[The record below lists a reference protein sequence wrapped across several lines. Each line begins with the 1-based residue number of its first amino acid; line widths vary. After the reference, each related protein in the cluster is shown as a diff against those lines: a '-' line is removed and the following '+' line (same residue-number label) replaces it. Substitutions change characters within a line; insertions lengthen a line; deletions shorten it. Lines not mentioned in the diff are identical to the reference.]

1 MNTYGYQ
8 YWTNSAWISG
18 KTFTIT
24 CTDASGYAYV
34 SNSFILGY
42 R

>member
-1 MNTYGYQ
+1 MNTYGNQ

-18 KTFTIT
+18 KTFTLA
-24 CTDASGYAYV
+24 CTDASDNTYA